1 MNEVQHGRG
10 VTSTCRSFNIRIV
23 ILNTECMMLPITSA
37 AAGTTRWLRSEH
49 MIEETHEAEGDA
61 GARTRGP
68 ISRLSSGRPLH
79 VSTGRY
85 VFYPRIAAP
94 GTGTDDLEWI
104 EASGLGTIYSITVNR
119 TRRGSYN
126 IALVQLDEGPRLMSR
141 IEGVET
147 APVGTRVKARIA
159 DLGEPA
165 IVFDIVPEEDGA

>member
-1 MNEVQHGRG
+1 MTPKATPGPGPEAQYRAFLQEGRFMIQ
-10 VTSTCRSFNIRIV
+10 RS
-23 ILNTECMMLPITSA
+23 
-37 AAGTTRWLRSEH
+37 
-49 MIEETHEAEGDA
+49 
-61 GARTRGP
+61 
-68 ISRLSSGRPLH
+68 

-119 TRRGSYN
+119 TRQGSYN

-147 APVGTRVKARIA
+147 APIGTRVKARIA

>member
-1 MNEVQHGRG
+1 MKPKATPGPGPEAQYRAFLRQGRFMIQ
-10 VTSTCRSFNIRIV
+10 RS
-23 ILNTECMMLPITSA
+23 
-37 AAGTTRWLRSEH
+37 
-49 MIEETHEAEGDA
+49 
-61 GARTRGP
+61 
-68 ISRLSSGRPLH
+68 
-79 VSTGRY
+79 VSTGRH

-119 TRRGSYN
+119 TRQGSYN

-147 APVGTRVKARIA
+147 APIGTRVKARIA
-159 DLGEPA
+159 DLGEPV